1 MLGNFGTNI
10 FYSEIGG
17 MYLHQILER
26 VIKLQN
32 LERHR
37 EGRGDDGIGSS
48 VTKSDSTGKKIVESN
63 LDYFLFIQELFS
75 RI

>member
-1 MLGNFGTNI
+1 MITL
-10 FYSEIGG
+10 
-17 MYLHQILER
+17 YLHQILER
-26 VIKLQN
+26 VVKIQN

-37 EGRGDDGIGSS
+37 EGHGDDGICSS
-48 VTKSDSTGKKIVESN
+48 VTKSDSARKEIVESN